1 MCHNAQ
7 RQFLTDCKVETVIR
21 SKFHPTRDAAI
32 AVGAV
37 LLFAWL
43 AQMTSSRGI
52 PGFDTAGRAAVH
64 AYAHPNL
71 TLLMK
76 AASVVGSGWVLW
88 PAGAMIVAALA
99 LAGRVRDGALF
110 ALAVVGAN
118 LVDEAVKMFFHRTR
132 PEPWFGYPLPR
143 TYSFPSG
150 HAFVSF
156 CFFLCLAEILIRD
169 DWPKARKL
177 TIWLGAVL
185 CTFTIGLSRVYLGV
199 HYPTDVLAGYL
210 AAIMWTTLIRAAHHL
225 WQGQEGRSVM
235 R

>member
-1 MCHNAQ
+1 M
-7 RQFLTDCKVETVIR
+7 IR

-199 HYPTDVLAGYL
+199 HYPTDVLAGYV

>member
-1 MCHNAQ
+1 LCHNAQ

>member
-1 MCHNAQ
+1 LCHNAQ

-37 LLFAWL
+37 VLFAWL
-43 AQMTSSRGI
+43 AQLASSSGT
-52 PGFDTAGRAAVH
+52 PGLDTAGRAAVH

-71 TLLMK
+71 TLVMK
-76 AASVVGSGWVLW
+76 AASALGSGWVLW
-88 PAGAMIVAALA
+88 PAGTMIVAVLA
-99 LAGRVRDGALF
+99 LARRVREGALF

-132 PEPWFGYPLPR
+132 PDPWFGYPLPS

-156 CFFLCLAEILIRD
+156 CFFLCLAEIVIRD
-169 DWPKARKL
+169 DWPMLRKL
-177 TIWLGAVL
+177 TVWLVAVL

-210 AAIMWTTLIRAAHHL
+210 GAIMWTTLIRAAHHL
-225 WQGQEGRSVM
+225 WQWQEGRSVI